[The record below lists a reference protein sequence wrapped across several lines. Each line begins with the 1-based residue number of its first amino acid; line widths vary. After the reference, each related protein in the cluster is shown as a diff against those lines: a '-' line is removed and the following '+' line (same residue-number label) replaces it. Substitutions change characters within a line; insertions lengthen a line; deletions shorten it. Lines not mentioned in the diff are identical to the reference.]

1 MFSWL
6 KRKLAVRQTPPP
18 AEQQLAAIAGVA
30 DYLTPI
36 TYRETESLL
45 PAAVACI
52 DFISHSVASLPI
64 RICKRDGMKKEVV
77 TEGIIYDL
85 LRDPHPHY
93 SGATEL
99 MLLAM
104 RDLLA
109 TGNSVIVSSETNG
122 RMTLTHI
129 PWVYVTSPYR
139 EYNAGYRVTWPGGET
154 VQLPASQVMHARIGC
169 EDGGFI
175 GKSPLGRNSATVAL
189 SKLIEKA
196 TAGLWEN
203 GCYPSLAIKTPKI
216 LSADQRAD
224 ARKSIKDQLAGL
236 NKGGNLF
243 LDADFSLQDFSVN
256 SKDLQQLETR
266 QFNGIVNVCMC
277 YKVSPVLIGDLR
289 FGTYSNYQ
297 QARVG
302 WFADGISIYQKLWSE
317 LFTKTLFGATSDYR
331 VELDSSHILQD
342 RDAKV
347 KEIVELRKAG
357 IIDSTEAKKEL
368 GYG

>member
-1 MFSWL
+1 MFGWL
-6 KRKLAVRQTPPP
+6 KRKLETRQAAAL
-18 AEQQLAAIAGVA
+18 AERQLAAIAGVS
-30 DYLTPI
+30 DFLTPI

-64 RICKRDGMKKEVV
+64 RICRKDGTRKEIV
-77 TEGIIYDL
+77 TEGLIYDL
-85 LRDPHPHY
+85 LKDPHPHY
-93 SGATEL
+93 SGPTEL

-109 TGNSVIVSSETNG
+109 TGNSVIAIDEIDG

-139 EYNAGYRVTWPGGET
+139 EYNAGYRVTWPGGESKD
-154 VQLPASQVMHARIGC
+154 LPASDVIHARIGC

-175 GKSPLGRNSATVAL
+175 GKSPLGRNASTVAL
-189 SKLIEKA
+189 SKLIEQA
-196 TAGLWEN
+196 TAGLWAN
-203 GCYPSLAIKTPKI
+203 GCYSSFALKTTK
-216 LSADQRAD
+216 LLTSEQRGD
-224 ARKSIKDQLAGL
+224 LRKSLKDQVAGI
-236 NKGGNLF
+236 NKGSPLF
-243 LDADFSLQDFSVN
+243 LDADFTIQPLTVN

-266 QFNGIVNVCMC
+266 QFNGIVNVCMV

-297 QARVG
+297 QARIG
-302 WFADGISIYQKLWSE
+302 WFSDGISIYQKLFSE
-317 LFTKTLFGATSDYR
+317 LFTKKLLENYPDQKI
-331 VELDSSHILQD
+331 ELDNSHILQD

-347 KEIVELRKAG
+347 KEVTELVKAG
-357 IIDSTEAKKEL
+357 VIDAEEAKKEL